1 MTRLLT
7 AEEIAEQLQCSTDW
21 IYERVRAGT
30 FPAVRYG
37 RLVRF
42 DQQDVDRWID
52 AQKVN
57 TNGAGPSQ

>member
-21 IYERVRAGT
+21 I
-30 FPAVRYG
+30 YG

>member
-7 AEEIAEQLQCSTDW
+7 ADEVARQLQCSTDW

-30 FPAVRYG
+30 FPAVRCG

-42 DQQDVDRWID
+42 DQQDVDRWV
-52 AQKVN
+52 QLRKVN
-57 TNGAGPSQ
+57 VAEGPA